1 MKTNGSGRRIKHGN
15 KEYCEL
21 EGGGSDRENDMK
33 PWSQLSGE
41 WKRVRTSG
49 IVTQID
55 RLAGHHHTSA
65 VTIAANI
72 MKRKARV
79 LKLTDIHTLPKK
91 IERGIPL
98 DRDAESGRSSRYI
111 CAIFFQLVLIFGLY
125 MQKTMNQHQCY

>member
-55 RLAGHHHTSA
+55 SLARDHEIGHDKHCSCMIKKLSYMSYAHT
-65 VTIAANI
+65 
-72 MKRKARV
+72 
-79 LKLTDIHTLPKK
+79 
-91 IERGIPL
+91 
-98 DRDAESGRSSRYI
+98 
-111 CAIFFQLVLIFGLY
+111 
-125 MQKTMNQHQCY
+125 